1 MPESGWITG
10 PPDFIGVGTQ
20 RSGTTWMQR
29 LLRDHPRIHLP
40 RDQRKEQHFFDWFG
54 KTEMTDADVA
64 RYHDQFPRPPGDI
77 AGDWTP
83 RYMRDI
89 WTPRLIPR
97 AAPDAKILVIFR
109 DPVERYRSG
118 VLHTLA
124 RRGGR
129 AATYLATD
137 AVERGRYALQLKRVY
152 DYFDRDQV
160 LILQFERGLAEP
172 LEQYHRTLEFIGLPP
187 DHVPTDLTR
196 TRGTPQTAKKEPFWN
211 DFKDALVRELEADV
225 AALSELVPALDLEL
239 WPNFKHLVGDGAAP
253 AAEEEPARIAVGGAR
268 PSEGRA
274 PDFIGVGT
282 LDSGFGWW
290 HRLLLQHPQIAPP
303 IRGRSLE
310 FFDEFCTRA
319 MTDEDIAAYHARFAR
334 PKEKVVGEWSPDY
347 MYGIWAPMLLRRAA
361 PDAKILVMLVDP
373 VARFRMMVADSW
385 RRRSA
390 NERTHNRAAE
400 TDFLSNSVPR
410 GRYAGQLE
418 GLYRHFPRDQVLV
431 LQYERC
437 VKDPAG
443 EYART
448 LRFLGVDDGFRPER
462 FNEGQLQRLRRTLGA
477 ARRRL
482 RRRPERPV
490 RPERP
495 EHRKHSDLWPDV
507 EIPLLAELE
516 PDVRALRELVPDLD
530 LSLWPSFAHLAE
542 AEGPPNSAKTPVRA

>member
-1 MPESGWITG
+1 MPESGLITG

-64 RYHDQFPRPPGDI
+64 RYHEQFPRPPGDI

-196 TRGTPQTAKKEPFWN
+196 TRGTPQSAKKEPFWD
-211 DFKDALVRELEADV
+211 DFKDALVRELEPDV
-225 AALSELVPALDLEL
+225 AELKELVPALDLEL
-239 WPNFKHLVGDGAAP
+239 WPQLQAPGHRRGAGTRGGAAAHRDRQP
-253 AAEEEPARIAVGGAR
+253 ASIARADRRTSSA
-268 PSEGRA
+268 
-274 PDFIGVGT
+274 
-282 LDSGFGWW
+282 W
-290 HRLLLQHPQIAPP
+290 APP
-303 IRGRSLE
+303 IR
-310 FFDEFCTRA
+310 A
-319 MTDEDIAAYHARFAR
+319 
-334 PKEKVVGEWSPDY
+334 SPGGTGCCY
-347 MYGIWAPMLLRRAA
+347 
-361 PDAKILVMLVDP
+361 
-373 VARFRMMVADSW
+373 S
-385 RRRSA
+385 
-390 NERTHNRAAE
+390 
-400 TDFLSNSVPR
+400 
-410 GRYAGQLE
+410 
-418 GLYRHFPRDQVLV
+418 
-431 LQYERC
+431 
-437 VKDPAG
+437 
-443 EYART
+443 T
-448 LRFLGVDDGFRPER
+448 LRSPRPC
-462 FNEGQLQRLRRTLGA
+462 A
-477 ARRRL
+477 AAA
-482 RRRPERPV
+482 
-490 RPERP
+490 
-495 EHRKHSDLWPDV
+495 STSSTSS
-507 EIPLLAELE
+507 A
-516 PDVRALRELVPDLD
+516 RAR
-530 LSLWPSFAHLAE
+530 
-542 AEGPPNSAKTPVRA
+542 

>member
-1 MPESGWITG
+1 MPESGLVTG

-118 VLHTLA
+118 VLHTLS

-152 DYFDRDQV
+152 DYFDPSQV
-160 LILQFERGLAEP
+160 LILQFERGIAEP

-187 DHVPTDLTR
+187 EHVPTDLTR
-196 TRGTPQTAKKEPFWN
+196 TRGTPQTAKKEPFWD
-211 DFKDALVRELEADV
+211 DFKEALVRELEPDIAE
-225 AALSELVPALDLEL
+225 LNELVPEIDLEL
-239 WPNFKHLVGDGAAP
+239 WPNFKHLVTGEP
-253 AAEEEPARIAVGGAR
+253 RAAEEERPRIAVGGKPASGGR
-268 PSEGRA
+268 P
-274 PDFIGVGT
+274 PDFVGVGT
-282 LDSGFGWW
+282 SDSGFGWW
-290 HRLLLQHPQIAPP
+290 HRLLLQHPQVAPP
-303 IRGRSLE
+303 VRRRSLD

-334 PKEKVVGEWSPDY
+334 PQEKLVGEWSADY
-347 MYGIWAPMLLRRAA
+347 MYGIWTPMLLRRAA
-361 PDAKILVMLVDP
+361 PDAKLLVMLVDP
-373 VARFRMMVADSW
+373 VARFRMMIADSW

-390 NERTHNRAAE
+390 DERTHNRAAE

-418 GLYRHFPRDQVLV
+418 GLYRHFPREQVLV

-448 LRFLGVDDGFRPER
+448 LRFLGVDDGFQPDR
-462 FNEGQLQRLRRTLGA
+462 FRDGPARRLRRSLGL

-482 RRRPERPV
+482 TSRQPEY
-490 RPERP
+490 PE
-495 EHRKHSDLWPDV
+495 LWPDIEV
-507 EIPLLAELE
+507 PLLAELE
-516 PDVRALRELVPDLD
+516 PDVRALRELVPELD
-530 LSLWPSFAHLAE
+530 LSLWPSFAHLVESTEIPA
-542 AEGPPNSAKTPVRA
+542 